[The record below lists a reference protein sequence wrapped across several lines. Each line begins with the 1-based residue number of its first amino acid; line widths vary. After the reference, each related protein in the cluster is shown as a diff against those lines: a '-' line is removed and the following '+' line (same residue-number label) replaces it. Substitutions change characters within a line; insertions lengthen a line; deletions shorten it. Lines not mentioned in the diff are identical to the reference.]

1 MGASP
6 MPMPTE
12 AYALCPGEHLML
24 LIKAIVSLD
33 KSCKCT
39 IAPLFQ
45 RPASCYTEILR
56 LCAIGAI
63 DPSEK
68 KLKFCSLRYIYL
80 VNDCLNSPSVDCVL
94 SIILQNP

>member
-1 MGASP
+1 
-6 MPMPTE
+6 MP
-12 AYALCPGEHLML
+12 YALCPMHVGYLML
-24 LIKAIVSLD
+24 LRKAIYIVSLD

-39 IAPLFQ
+39 IAPQFQ

-63 DPSEK
+63 DSSEK
-68 KLKFCSLRYIYL
+68 NLKFCSLGYIYL

>member
-1 MGASP
+1 
-6 MPMPTE
+6 MP
-12 AYALCPGEHLML
+12 
-24 LIKAIVSLD
+24 
-33 KSCKCT
+33 
-39 IAPLFQ
+39 
-45 RPASCYTEILR
+45 CYTEILR

-68 KLKFCSLRYIYL
+68 KLNFCSLEYIYL